1 MLFDSYLLF
10 LCWYYLIQSVH
21 NLFDSIAIDQLN
33 LNMIC
38 ILQDYYLQFLQ
49 MLLITRRDIN
59 TEGMICNNWHVG
71 KSYSQRGL
79 RCNICNIAEEKTKSG
94 QIYMSAHC
102 NGAALDYDV
111 PGKTAEQVRQRILK
125 NADKFPFKIRLESNV
140 NWVHQDI
147 YDDINSSSKI
157 SLF

>member
-1 MLFDSYLLF
+1 MDRKTLIAELKKYFDIRELVCRDVYKAF
-10 LCWYYLIQSVH
+10 GEKAWQF
-21 NLFDSIAIDQLN
+21 FD
-33 LNMIC
+33 
-38 ILQDYYLQFLQ
+38 LQFLE

-59 TEGMICNNWHVG
+59 TEGMIVNNWHVG

-79 RCNICNIAEEKTKSG
+79 RCNICDISEEKTKAG

-111 PGKTAEQVRQRILK
+111 PGLTAQQVRQRVLY
-125 NADKFPFKIRLESNV
+125 NSDKFPFKIRLEGGV

-147 YDDINSSSKI
+147 YDDINSTQKVTI
-157 SLF
+157 F